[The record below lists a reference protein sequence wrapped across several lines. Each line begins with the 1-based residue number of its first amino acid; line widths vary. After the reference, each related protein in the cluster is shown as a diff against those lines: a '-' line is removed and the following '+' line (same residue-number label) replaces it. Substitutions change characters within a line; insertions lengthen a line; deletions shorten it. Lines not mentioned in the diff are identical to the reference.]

1 MVPNMKFI
9 VNMSPHSLNTI
20 IESYVDLNFLMLAIV
35 LDNSGEEKRVSQPSS
50 SI

>member
-1 MVPNMKFI
+1 MVPNMKVI

-20 IESYVDLNFLMLAIV
+20 IESYVDLNFMLAIV